1 MYNEEVVRVLMK
13 RQKGIHPCFIIAVA
27 LDPRF
32 KHIEGYGVLTNEVD
46 NVWNKVLNF
55 MIAFKS
61 SDNGNGITASVSKV
75 NNDAAAEAPVTE
87 GNQILTLLELMSII
101 IVEP

>member
-32 KHIEGYGVLTNEVD
+32 KHMQGCGIHPNEVETI
-46 NVWNKVLNF
+46 WEKVLQL
-55 MIAFKS
+55 MI
-61 SDNGNGITASVSKV
+61 TY
-75 NNDAAAEAPVTE
+75 
-87 GNQILTLLELMSII
+87 TLLVVLRMIMI
-101 IVEP
+101 MIMMQHQ